1 MYAWNKTTTAGATI
15 QSALDYAMTLAPGS
29 SETAYAAELY
39 PNIAAVAAKYGDP
52 DGKYAAFLAKAEG
65 SAYVADANFYW
76 NQPFSDSGFDVTKS
90 TSSSAGSGTA
100 TSSAAHVKSTVG
112 TKQENFAL
120 RIGFASWR
128 AWGMLYGAC
137 TVVMAVSFVEIF

>member
-76 NQPFSDSGFDVTKS
+76 NQPFSDSGFDT
-90 TSSSAGSGTA
+90 TSASSASGSA
-100 TSSAAHVKSTVG
+100 TSTAAQGKSTVG
-112 TKQENFAL
+112 TKQESPAL
-120 RIGFASWR
+120 RVGLASWR

-137 TVVMAVSFVEIF
+137 AIVMAASFVEFL